1 MEAARS
7 TFFSSANFARRH
19 WYRLSPVSVLLFPA
33 SLAFRLLVA
42 LRRMFYRAGLMQSV
56 RMPVPVIV
64 VGNLTVGGTGKTPLV
79 LWLAE
84 TLRRRGKHPGI
95 VSRGFGTRQRTPKHV
110 KPGDDATTIGDEPL
124 LLAEKSGC
132 PVWIGADRAGAA
144 RALLAANPECD
155 VILSDDGLQH
165 YGLARDFEIAVQDS
179 RGLGNGLLL
188 PAGPL
193 REPPGRRVDA
203 TVANAAAPPPG
214 AYQMQLRA
222 AGFYRLDSP
231 GTDVPI
237 EELGRQRL
245 HAIAGIGNPERF
257 FSGLAQMGLV
267 FTAHAFADHHV
278 FRPGDLEFSDCDLV
292 LMTEKDAVKCRGFG
306 RRDLMAVRVVAEVDP
321 ALVELILDRIHGR
334 ALA

>member
-1 MEAARS
+1 MEAARPTS
-7 TFFSSANFARRH
+7 SSSANFAARH
-19 WYRLSPVSVLLFPA
+19 WYRLGPVSVLLFPA
-33 SLAFRLLVA
+33 SLAFRLLVS
-42 LRRMFYRAGLMQSV
+42 LRRTLYRAGFLRSIRV
-56 RMPVPVIV
+56 PVPVII

-84 TLRRRGKHPGI
+84 ILCRRGKHPGI
-95 VSRGFGTRQRTPKHV
+95 VSRGFGARRRIPRQV
-110 KPGDDATTIGDEPL
+110 IPGDDAAVVGDEPL

-144 RALLAANPECD
+144 RALIAANPECD

-193 REPPGRRVDA
+193 REPPGRGVDA
-203 TVANAAAPPPG
+203 TVANGATPPPG
-214 AYQMQLRA
+214 TFHMRLRP

-231 GTDVPI
+231 GTDVP
-237 EELGRQRL
+237 LKHLARQRL
-245 HAIAGIGNPERF
+245 HAVAGIGNPERF
-257 FSGLAQMGLV
+257 FSELTQMGLD
-267 FTAHAFADHHV
+267 FTAHAFADHHA
-278 FRPGDLEFSDCDLV
+278 FRPHDLAFSDCDLV

-306 RRDLMAVRVVAEVDP
+306 RRDLVALRVVAEVDP
-321 ALVELILDRIHGR
+321 ALVELIMDRIHGR
-334 ALA
+334 APA